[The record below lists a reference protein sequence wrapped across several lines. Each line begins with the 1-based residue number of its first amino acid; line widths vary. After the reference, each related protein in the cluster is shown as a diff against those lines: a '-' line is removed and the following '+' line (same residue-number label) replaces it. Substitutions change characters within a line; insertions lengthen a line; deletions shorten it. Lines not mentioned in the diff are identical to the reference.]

1 MAVPHQYRRLL
12 DEIHQLTH
20 VPEALLSRELIH
32 LSIRGVDFSIYP
44 VGDQDQE
51 HVVIHCDLGA
61 LPEKRREEALLRL
74 LDTNFHLINSAK
86 PITFCRNEQSG
97 NLLLSTAQP
106 LLASLSGQ
114 SILDQ
119 MGSLVDYA
127 LVWRQTFFLDQKAS
141 TPQAPIANQPPQTF
155 GARRAF

>member
-1 MAVPHQYRRLL
+1 MAVPHHYRRLL

-44 VGDQDQE
+44 VGDQNQE
-51 HVVIHCDLGA
+51 YVLIHCDLGA

-86 PITFCRNEQSG
+86 PVTFCRNEQSG
-97 NLLLSTAQP
+97 NMLLSTAQP

-114 SILDQ
+114 SVLDQ

-127 LVWRQTFFLDQKAS
+127 LVWRQTFFLDQTVSRPSAS
-141 TPQAPIANQPPQTF
+141 STSQPPRTL
-155 GARRAF
+155 GVRRSF